1 MSVINY
7 SKWDHI
13 EVSDDEDDTHPNI
26 DTPSLFRWR
35 HQARLDREAERAKEW
50 KNLKE
55 EKEKHQNK
63 LKEVEA
69 KLQKQTISEAEAA
82 KTKLTK
88 EELAKQEEEFRKKE
102 AELEKKDQET
112 PWNVDSLSKDGF
124 SKTILNKSD
133 EKKEDIDEDEY
144 FRRQRDFQK
153 KYEKELQQYGMLQKP
168 ADSRRF
174 LQQHPH
180 LVCDKS
186 ANYLVIWCIDLEV
199 EEKHSL
205 MEVAAHQTIVL
216 QFILQLA
223 STMKVDPR
231 NCYNAF
237 FDKMESLQDDYVASF
252 NDELTSFKGRIKE
265 RAKIRIEEAVKRYEE
280 EQEEQRKK
288 ELGPGGLH
296 PADVMESLP
305 QALRECFEAQDIPM
319 LQKVVSEMDKDEAA
333 YHIKRCVDSGLWLP
347 NGGAGGDD
355 DNNEGGE
362 SSKQKEDKEVY
373 ETVKDDIIDD
383 VD

>member
-1 MSVINY
+1 
-7 SKWDHI
+7 
-13 EVSDDEDDTHPNI
+13 VSDDEDDTHPNI

-35 HQARLDREAERAKEW
+35 HQARLDREAERKKEW
-50 KNLKE
+50 ETLKA
-55 EKEKHQNK
+55 EKSKTEKK
-63 LKEVEA
+63 LKEVES
-69 KLQKQTISEAEAA
+69 KLKNQTISEAEQARA
-82 KTKLTK
+82 NMTK

-102 AELEKKDQET
+102 AELERKDRET
-112 PWNVDSLSKDGF
+112 PWNVDTLSKDGF
-124 SKTILNKSD
+124 SKTILNKKD
-133 EKKEDIDEDEY
+133 EKEEELDEDEF

-153 KYEKELQQYGMLQKP
+153 KYEKDLQHYGMLQKP
-168 ADSRRF
+168 GDSRKF
-174 LQQHPH
+174 LQNHPH

-205 MEVAAHQTIVL
+205 MEIAAHQTIVL
-216 QFILQLA
+216 QFILQLS

-237 FDKMESLQDDYVASF
+237 FDRMESMQADYIASF
-252 NDELTSFKGRIKE
+252 NDELESFKGRIKE
-265 RAKIRIEEAVKRYEE
+265 RAKIRVEEAVKRYEA
-280 EQEEQRKK
+280 EQEEQRQK

-296 PADVMESLP
+296 PADVMETLP
-305 QALRECFEAQDIPM
+305 EALRACFEKQDIPM

-347 NGGAGGDD
+347 NGGAKEE
-355 DNNEGGE
+355 EGE
-362 SSKQKEDKEVY
+362 TSERKDEEEEY
-373 ETVKDDIIDD
+373 ETINNDIIDD

>member
-35 HQARLDREAERAKEW
+35 HQARLDREAERKKEW
-50 KNLKE
+50 ETLKA
-55 EKEKHQNK
+55 EKSKTEKK
-63 LKEVEA
+63 LKEVES
-69 KLQKQTISEAEAA
+69 KLKNQTISEAEQARA
-82 KTKLTK
+82 KMTK

-102 AELEKKDQET
+102 AELERKDRET
-112 PWNVDSLSKDGF
+112 PWNVDTLSKDGF
-124 SKTILNKSD
+124 SKTILNKKD
-133 EKKEDIDEDEY
+133 EKEEELDEDEF

-153 KYEKELQQYGMLQKP
+153 KYEKDLQHYGMLQKP
-168 ADSRRF
+168 GDSRKF
-174 LQQHPH
+174 LQNHPH

-205 MEVAAHQTIVL
+205 MEIAAHQTIVL
-216 QFILQLA
+216 QFILQLS

-237 FDKMESLQDDYVASF
+237 FDRMESMQADYIASF
-252 NDELTSFKGRIKE
+252 NDELESFKGRIKE
-265 RAKIRIEEAVKRYEE
+265 RAKIRVEEAVKRYEA
-280 EQEEQRKK
+280 EQEEQRQK

-296 PADVMESLP
+296 PADVMETLP
-305 QALRECFEAQDIPM
+305 EALRACFEKQDIPM

-347 NGGAGGDD
+347 NGGAKEE
-355 DNNEGGE
+355 EGE
-362 SSKQKEDKEVY
+362 TSERKDEEEEY
-373 ETVKDDIIDD
+373 ETINNDIIDD